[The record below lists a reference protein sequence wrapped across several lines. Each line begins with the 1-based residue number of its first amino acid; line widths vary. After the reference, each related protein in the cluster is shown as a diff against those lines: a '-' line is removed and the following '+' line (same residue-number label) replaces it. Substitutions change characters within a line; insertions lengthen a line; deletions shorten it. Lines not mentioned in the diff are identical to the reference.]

1 MADNANETVQVDDGA
16 VVHTSESEVASETQT
31 TTVISPEAQALLDKI
46 VSILTV
52 NFNRK
57 IAGSVLTADMY
68 NKMNDMLIEAV
79 NQHDASIQ
87 ALKEYILTYVPNF
100 VKVHISDSAE
110 ESTGDITDGTLVID
124 VSHLLDSL
132 LNNIRKECKEYTN
145 EQRKETETGL
155 KEYTN
160 EYVKQYVEDALIK
173 AGLPIEALT
182 KEEIDAIFSA
192 LIIPDDPSKAT
203 NPLSEGYISSIDC
216 LDMDTVSMSEESTIN
231 IYNTDNTGNVMF
243 NWACFAEKSS
253 SEIIGNIHAQQG
265 DIVLATISARS
276 ELTLPDNLTLLHTS
290 ETFGE
295 DHQTMSFAWMKAE
308 QDGEQ
313 SFAIKQVS
321 SARIYL
327 NLIALRGAKAVV
339 YDGTHYAISPS
350 DNVTSSNPL
359 VPNGK
364 ASDEILIWGCS
375 ANIWSTSSPYGE
387 WQISNEETTIICLD
401 PENTQPRQANFI
413 DAIEDDGQR
422 SFYPTPNNT
431 EGSPAVVDAVKIIY

>member
-100 VKVHISDSAE
+100 VKIHISDSAE
-110 ESTGDITDGTLVID
+110 ESTGDITDGILVID

-132 LNNIRKECKEYTN
+132 LDNVRKECKEYTN
-145 EQRKETETGL
+145 EQRKETETEL
-155 KEYTN
+155 KGYTN
-160 EYVKQYVEDALIK
+160 EYVKQYVEAALIK

-192 LIIPDDPSKAT
+192 LIIPDDPSEAT
-203 NPLSEGYISSIDC
+203 NPLSESYISSIGYF
-216 LDMDTVSMSEESTIN
+216 DMDTFSIAEEATIN
-231 IYNTDNTGNVMF
+231 IYDTDNTGNVMF
-243 NWACFAEKSS
+243 NWACFEASS
-253 SEIIGNIHAQQG
+253 SEIIGNIYAQQG
-265 DIVLATISARS
+265 DIILATISARS

-290 ETFGE
+290 ETFGGNK
-295 DHQTMSFAWMKAE
+295 QTMSFAWMRVE
-308 QDGEQ
+308 TTGEQ
-313 SFAIKQVS
+313 TFTIHQAIS
-321 SARIYL
+321 TRFYL
-327 NLIALRGAKAVV
+327 NLIALKNAKDIS
-339 YDGTHYAISPS
+339 YDGSHYIKADSADSLKP
-350 DNVTSSNPL
+350 NEKSSN
-359 VPNGK
+359 
-364 ASDEILIWGCS
+364 EILIWGCS
-375 ANIWSTSSPYGE
+375 AYMWNNSAPYDNWRCSNTNITP
-387 WQISNEETTIICLD
+387 ICLD
-401 PENTQPRQANFI
+401 QTKTAPRQANFI
-413 DAIEDDGQR
+413 DAINDDGVR
-422 SFYPTPNNT
+422 TFTPASSRN
-431 EGSPAVVDAVKIIY
+431 PCVVDAVKIIY

>member
-1 MADNANETVQVDDGA
+1 MADNSNETVQVDDGA

-100 VKVHISDSAE
+100 VKIHISDSAE

-145 EQRKETETGL
+145 EQRKETETEL
-155 KEYTN
+155 K

-182 KEEIDAIFSA
+182 EAEIDAIFDS
-192 LIIPDDPSKAT
+192 LIIPDNPSEVCSKLPNAYE
-203 NPLSEGYISSIDC
+203 SYIGYFNMNN
-216 LDMDTVSMSEESTIN
+216 LDTTGTLTVT
-231 IYNTDNTGNVMF
+231 
-243 NWACFAEKSS
+243 
-253 SEIIGNIHAQQG
+253 
-265 DIVLATISARS
+265 
-276 ELTLPDNLTLLHTS
+276 LT
-290 ETFGE
+290 E
-295 DHQTMSFAWMKAE
+295 
-308 QDGEQ
+308 
-313 SFAIKQVS
+313 
-321 SARIYL
+321 
-327 NLIALRGAKAVV
+327 
-339 YDGTHYAISPS
+339 
-350 DNVTSSNPL
+350 VT
-359 VPNGK
+359 
-364 ASDEILIWGCS
+364 E
-375 ANIWSTSSPYGE
+375 
-387 WQISNEETTIICLD
+387 
-401 PENTQPRQANFI
+401 
-413 DAIEDDGQR
+413 
-422 SFYPTPNNT
+422 
-431 EGSPAVVDAVKIIY
+431 

>member
-1 MADNANETVQVDDGA
+1 MADNSNETVQVDDGA

-132 LNNIRKECKEYTN
+132 LDNVRKECKEYTN
-145 EQRKETETGL
+145 EQRKETETEL
-155 KEYTN
+155 K

-182 KEEIDAIFSA
+182 KAEIDAIFDS
-192 LIIPDDPSKAT
+192 LIIPDNPSEACSKLPNAYE
-203 NPLSEGYISSIDC
+203 SHIGYFNIDNF
-216 LDMDTVSMSEESTIN
+216 DT
-231 IYNTDNTGNVMF
+231 TG
-243 NWACFAEKSS
+243 
-253 SEIIGNIHAQQG
+253 
-265 DIVLATISARS
+265 T
-276 ELTLPDNLTLLHTS
+276 LTVTLT
-290 ETFGE
+290 E
-295 DHQTMSFAWMKAE
+295 
-308 QDGEQ
+308 
-313 SFAIKQVS
+313 
-321 SARIYL
+321 
-327 NLIALRGAKAVV
+327 
-339 YDGTHYAISPS
+339 
-350 DNVTSSNPL
+350 VT
-359 VPNGK
+359 
-364 ASDEILIWGCS
+364 E
-375 ANIWSTSSPYGE
+375 
-387 WQISNEETTIICLD
+387 
-401 PENTQPRQANFI
+401 
-413 DAIEDDGQR
+413 
-422 SFYPTPNNT
+422 
-431 EGSPAVVDAVKIIY
+431 

>member
-1 MADNANETVQVDDGA
+1 MADNTNETVQVDDGA

-79 NQHDASIQ
+79 NQHDVGIQ

-100 VKVHISDSAE
+100 VKIHISDSAE

-132 LNNIRKECKEYTN
+132 LDNIRKECKGYTD

-182 KEEIDAIFSA
+182 EAEIDAIFDS
-192 LIIPDDPSKAT
+192 LIIPDNPSETCGKLPNA
-203 NPLSEGYISSIDC
+203 YKSSIGYFNIDNF
-216 LDMDTVSMSEESTIN
+216 DTVDT
-231 IYNTDNTGNVMF
+231 
-243 NWACFAEKSS
+243 
-253 SEIIGNIHAQQG
+253 
-265 DIVLATISARS
+265 
-276 ELTLPDNLTLLHTS
+276 LTVTLT
-290 ETFGE
+290 E
-295 DHQTMSFAWMKAE
+295 
-308 QDGEQ
+308 
-313 SFAIKQVS
+313 
-321 SARIYL
+321 
-327 NLIALRGAKAVV
+327 
-339 YDGTHYAISPS
+339 
-350 DNVTSSNPL
+350 VT
-359 VPNGK
+359 
-364 ASDEILIWGCS
+364 E
-375 ANIWSTSSPYGE
+375 
-387 WQISNEETTIICLD
+387 
-401 PENTQPRQANFI
+401 
-413 DAIEDDGQR
+413 
-422 SFYPTPNNT
+422 
-431 EGSPAVVDAVKIIY
+431 

>member
-1 MADNANETVQVDDGA
+1 MADNSNETVQVDDGA

-100 VKVHISDSAE
+100 VKIHISDSAE

-132 LNNIRKECKEYTN
+132 LDNLRKECKEYTN
-145 EQRKETETGL
+145 EQRKETETEL

-182 KEEIDAIFSA
+182 KAEIDAIFDS
-192 LIIPDDPSKAT
+192 LIIPDNPSEACGAQP
-203 NPLSEGYISSIDC
+203 NAYASHIGYF
-216 LDMDTVSMSEESTIN
+216 N
-231 IYNTDNTGNVMF
+231 I
-243 NWACFAEKSS
+243 
-253 SEIIGNIHAQQG
+253 
-265 DIVLATISARS
+265 
-276 ELTLPDNLTLLHTS
+276 DNLDTTNTLTVTLT
-290 ETFGE
+290 EV
-295 DHQTMSFAWMKAE
+295 AE
-308 QDGEQ
+308 
-313 SFAIKQVS
+313 
-321 SARIYL
+321 
-327 NLIALRGAKAVV
+327 
-339 YDGTHYAISPS
+339 
-350 DNVTSSNPL
+350 
-359 VPNGK
+359 
-364 ASDEILIWGCS
+364 
-375 ANIWSTSSPYGE
+375 
-387 WQISNEETTIICLD
+387 
-401 PENTQPRQANFI
+401 
-413 DAIEDDGQR
+413 
-422 SFYPTPNNT
+422 
-431 EGSPAVVDAVKIIY
+431 

>member
-1 MADNANETVQVDDGA
+1 MADNSNETVQVDDGA
-16 VVHTSESEVASETQT
+16 VVHASETEVASETQT
-31 TTVISPEAQALLDKI
+31 TTELPPEAQALLDKI

-132 LNNIRKECKEYTN
+132 LDNVRKECKEYTN

-182 KEEIDAIFSA
+182 KAEIDAIFDS
-192 LIIPDDPSKAT
+192 LIIPDNPSEACSKLPNAYES
-203 NPLSEGYISSIDC
+203 NIGYFNMNN
-216 LDMDTVSMSEESTIN
+216 LDTTDT
-231 IYNTDNTGNVMF
+231 
-243 NWACFAEKSS
+243 
-253 SEIIGNIHAQQG
+253 
-265 DIVLATISARS
+265 
-276 ELTLPDNLTLLHTS
+276 LTVTLT
-290 ETFGE
+290 E
-295 DHQTMSFAWMKAE
+295 
-308 QDGEQ
+308 
-313 SFAIKQVS
+313 
-321 SARIYL
+321 
-327 NLIALRGAKAVV
+327 
-339 YDGTHYAISPS
+339 
-350 DNVTSSNPL
+350 VT
-359 VPNGK
+359 
-364 ASDEILIWGCS
+364 E
-375 ANIWSTSSPYGE
+375 
-387 WQISNEETTIICLD
+387 
-401 PENTQPRQANFI
+401 
-413 DAIEDDGQR
+413 
-422 SFYPTPNNT
+422 
-431 EGSPAVVDAVKIIY
+431 

>member
-100 VKVHISDSAE
+100 VKIHISDNTGDG
-110 ESTGDITDGTLVID
+110 TGDITDGTLVID

-132 LNNIRKECKEYTN
+132 LDNLRKECKEYTN

-155 KEYTN
+155 K

-182 KEEIDAIFSA
+182 KAEIDIIFDS
-192 LIIPDDPSKAT
+192 LIIPDNPSEACGKLPNAYE
-203 NPLSEGYISSIDC
+203 SHIGYFNIDNF
-216 LDMDTVSMSEESTIN
+216 DT
-231 IYNTDNTGNVMF
+231 TG
-243 NWACFAEKSS
+243 
-253 SEIIGNIHAQQG
+253 
-265 DIVLATISARS
+265 T
-276 ELTLPDNLTLLHTS
+276 LTVTLT
-290 ETFGE
+290 E
-295 DHQTMSFAWMKAE
+295 
-308 QDGEQ
+308 
-313 SFAIKQVS
+313 
-321 SARIYL
+321 
-327 NLIALRGAKAVV
+327 
-339 YDGTHYAISPS
+339 
-350 DNVTSSNPL
+350 
-359 VPNGK
+359 
-364 ASDEILIWGCS
+364 
-375 ANIWSTSSPYGE
+375 
-387 WQISNEETTIICLD
+387 
-401 PENTQPRQANFI
+401 
-413 DAIEDDGQR
+413 
-422 SFYPTPNNT
+422 
-431 EGSPAVVDAVKIIY
+431 VK

>member
-57 IAGSVLTADMY
+57 IAGSVLTAEMY

-132 LNNIRKECKEYTN
+132 LNNLRKECKEYTN
-145 EQRKETETGL
+145 EQRKETETEL
-155 KEYTN
+155 KGYTN

-182 KEEIDAIFSA
+182 EAEIDAIFDS
-192 LIIPDDPSKAT
+192 LIIPDNPSEACGKLPNAYE
-203 NPLSEGYISSIDC
+203 SHIGYF
-216 LDMDTVSMSEESTIN
+216 N
-231 IYNTDNTGNVMF
+231 I
-243 NWACFAEKSS
+243 
-253 SEIIGNIHAQQG
+253 
-265 DIVLATISARS
+265 
-276 ELTLPDNLTLLHTS
+276 DNLDTTDTLT
-290 ETFGE
+290 
-295 DHQTMSFAWMKAE
+295 
-308 QDGEQ
+308 
-313 SFAIKQVS
+313 
-321 SARIYL
+321 
-327 NLIALRGAKAVV
+327 
-339 YDGTHYAISPS
+339 
-350 DNVTSSNPL
+350 VTL
-359 VPNGK
+359 
-364 ASDEILIWGCS
+364 
-375 ANIWSTSSPYGE
+375 
-387 WQISNEETTIICLD
+387 
-401 PENTQPRQANFI
+401 
-413 DAIEDDGQR
+413 
-422 SFYPTPNNT
+422 T
-431 EGSPAVVDAVKIIY
+431 EVTE

>member
-1 MADNANETVQVDDGA
+1 MADNSNETVQVDDGA

-145 EQRKETETGL
+145 EQRKETETEL
-155 KEYTN
+155 K

-182 KEEIDAIFSA
+182 KAEIDAIFDS
-192 LIIPDDPSKAT
+192 LIIPDNPSEACSKLPNAYAS
-203 NPLSEGYISSIDC
+203 NIGYFN
-216 LDMDTVSMSEESTIN
+216 MDTFSISGESAIN
-231 IYNTDNTGNVMF
+231 IYAMDNTENVMF
-243 NWACFAEKSS
+243 NWACFEEESS
-253 SEIIGNIHAQQG
+253 SEIIGNIYAQQG

-290 ETFGE
+290 ETFGG
-295 DHQTMSFAWMKAE
+295 DKQTMSFAWMRVE
-308 QDGEQ
+308 TTGEQ
-313 SFAIKQVS
+313 TFTIHQAI
-321 SARIYL
+321 ATRFYL
-327 NLIALRGAKAVV
+327 NLIALKNAKDIS
-339 YDGTHYAISPS
+339 YDGSHYIKA
-350 DNVTSSNPL
+350 DNAESL
-359 VPNGK
+359 KPNEK
-364 ASDEILIWGCS
+364 SSDEILIWGCS
-375 ANIWSTSSPYGE
+375 AYIWKGSAPYDN
-387 WQISNEETTIICLD
+387 WSCSNTNTTLICLD
-401 PENTQPRQANFI
+401 QTKTAPRQANFI
-413 DAIEDDGQR
+413 DAINDDGAR
-422 SFYPTPNNT
+422 TFTPASSGN
-431 EGSPAVVDAVKIIY
+431 PCVADAVKIIY